1 MTAKLI
7 MTVEQMQDRQAW
19 LKLRNNGLGGSDAAT
34 VLGVSPWKS
43 ALALWAEK
51 TGQKEPEDLSKNQRV
66 YWGQKNEQNIAEW
79 FMEQTGKRV
88 IRRGMMQ
95 SCEHPWMLASV
106 DREVVGESAGLEIKT
121 AGVDQAR
128 QWLEDEMPTAYYLQ
142 IQWYLAVTGWDKWYV
157 AVLIGGNEARWKEV
171 VRNEEQIAELIKAGE
186 EFWKHVTDRT
196 PPPPDGSESA
206 GKTLSILYPGG
217 QASEPVELNAPEI
230 WEALEQFHQHEQAEK
245 AAARAKEQAKQVLMD
260 AMGNN
265 EIALIK
271 GEKVTW
277 KTQAGR
283 TTVDSKRLKAEEP
296 AVYQKYIKVGS
307 PMRVFKV
314 AGGK

>member
-1 MTAKLI
+1 MAKLI
-7 MTVEQMQDRQAW
+7 MTVEEMKDRDAW
-19 LKLRNNGLGGSDAAT
+19 LKLRNSGLGGSDAAT
-34 VLGVSPWKS
+34 IMGLNPWKS
-43 ALALWAEK
+43 ALTLWAEK
-51 TGQKEPEDLSKNQRV
+51 TGEIVPEELSGNQRV

-121 AGVDQAR
+121 AGVDQAKK
-128 QWLEDEMPTAYYLQ
+128 WLEDEIPDTYYLQ
-142 IQWYLAVTGWDKWYV
+142 IQWYLAVTGWEKWYV

-186 EFWKHVTDRT
+186 EFWQRVTNRI
-196 PPPPDGSESA
+196 PPEPDGSKTA
-206 GKTLSILYPGG
+206 GQTLTVLYPGG
-217 QASEPVELNAPEI
+217 NADTPVELADPTA
-230 WEALEQFHQHEQAEK
+230 WEALEQFHEYEQAEK
-245 AAARAKEQAKQVLMD
+245 AAAQAKEQAKQILMN

-265 EIALIK
+265 EIALIR

-277 KTQAGR
+277 RTQAGR
-283 TTVDSKRLKAEEP
+283 TTVDSKKLKADHP
-296 AVYQKYIKVGS
+296 DIYSTYVKVGK
-307 PMRVFKV
+307 PIRVFKV